1 MIMLNYR
8 GLYDIPLIMLS
19 LPGSIR
25 MLTKKELF
33 KVPIWDRGLQA
44 EEFISIDRFDLEQ
57 AKKDLQNQETD

>member
-44 EEFISIDRFDLEQ
+44 GELISIDRFDLEQ